1 MSDQEYEKELQ
12 ALLNQESG
20 KEKPEK
26 EKKLFGRIRSLSR
39 RKKLLAGAAVLAAAL
54 AVVSVLGGGKKNTGI
69 QVAVQALEK
78 GTVEEI
84 LSISGP
90 VSGTDSAEVV
100 SRLHAEIKEILVKE
114 GDKVEAGQVLARL
127 DTKDAQKEVDIAQN
141 SYDLAVAN
149 LNEARREAERGYA
162 KAVQDEQAAKLDY
175 DRKAV
180 LFQSGDISQVEME
193 AAANALN
200 DAKRQTA
207 SFRLEKGQ
215 ATADESYFLQVKNAE
230 FTLDQK
236 KEELEATEVKSPIEG
251 TVVRVNS
258 RVGRFAD
265 MVDDDKP
272 LFAIDNLEKLEMKI
286 SVSEYSIGK
295 VKVGQ
300 EAEISADILDGAVEK
315 GVITAISPTGEEKGG
330 GSAERVIPTTIQIQ
344 NGDTRL
350 IAGITARAK
359 IVLNKAEDVWVV
371 PVSAVLE
378 REDGTFLAVAENGLV
393 KFYPVETGV
402 ESDVSMEV
410 KGDGLKEGL
419 TYIVT
424 PDSSLTEGTA
434 VTAVPQM

>member
-39 RKKLLAGAAVLAAAL
+39 KKKLLAGAAVLAAAL

-180 LFQSGDISQVEME
+180 LFQNGDISQVEME

-236 KEELEATEVKSPIEG
+236 KEELEATEVKSPIAG

-300 EAEISADILDGAVEK
+300 EAEISADILDEAVEK

>member
-1 MSDQEYEKELQ
+1 MSDQEYEKELN
-12 ALLNQESG
+12 ALLNEEPGG
-20 KEKPEK
+20 KKP
-26 EKKLFGRIRSLSR
+26 KKKKRLLGRIRSWSR
-39 RKKLLAGAAVLAAAL
+39 KRKIITGVAALAAAL
-54 AVVSVLGGGKKNTGI
+54 VVVSGLGGGKADSGAL
-69 QVAVQALEK
+69 AVTQTLAR
-78 GTVEEI
+78 GTVEEV

-100 SRLHAEIKEILVKE
+100 SRLHAEIQEILVKE

-127 DTKDAQKEVDIAQN
+127 DTKGTQKEVDIAQN
-141 SYDLAVAN
+141 AYDLAVAN
-149 LNEARREAERGYA
+149 LNEAKRDAENGYA
-162 KAVQDEQAAKLDY
+162 KALQDEQAAQRDY

-180 LFQSGDISQVEME
+180 LFQNGDISQVEME

-200 DAKRQTA
+200 DARRQTA
-207 SFRLEKGQ
+207 GYRLEKGR
-215 ATADESYFLQVKNAE
+215 ATADESFFLQVENAE
-230 FTLDQK
+230 FALEQK
-236 KEELEATEVKSPIEG
+236 KEELEDTEVKSPIAG

-272 LFAIDNLEKLEMKI
+272 LFVIDNLEHLEMKI

-295 VKVGQ
+295 VKLGQ

-330 GSAERVIPTTIQIQ
+330 GSTERVIPTTIQIQ
-344 NGDTRL
+344 NSDTKL

-359 IVLNKAEDVWVV
+359 IVLNRAEDVWVV

-378 REDGTFLAVAENGLV
+378 REDGTYLAAVENGLV
-393 KFYPVETGV
+393 KLYPVETGV

-410 KGDGLKEGL
+410 KGEGLNENL

-424 PDSSLTEGTA
+424 PEPMMTDGMA
-434 VTAVPQM
+434 VTAMPQM

>member
-1 MSDQEYEKELQ
+1 MSDQEYEKELN
-12 ALLNQESG
+12 ALLNEEPGG
-20 KEKPEK
+20 KKP
-26 EKKLFGRIRSLSR
+26 KKKKRLLGPIRSWSR
-39 RKKLLAGAAVLAAAL
+39 KRKIITGVAALAAAL
-54 AVVSVLGGGKKNTGI
+54 VVVSGLGGGKADSGAL
-69 QVAVQALEK
+69 AVTQTLAR
-78 GTVEEI
+78 GTVEEV

-100 SRLHAEIKEILVKE
+100 SRLHAEIQEILVKE

-127 DTKDAQKEVDIAQN
+127 DTKGAQKEVDIAQN
-141 SYDLAVAN
+141 AYDLAVAN
-149 LNEARREAERGYA
+149 LNEAKRDAENGYA
-162 KAVQDEQAAKLDY
+162 KALQDEQAAQRDY

-180 LFQSGDISQVEME
+180 LFQNGDISQVEME

-200 DAKRQTA
+200 DARRQTA
-207 SFRLEKGQ
+207 GYRLEKGR
-215 ATADESYFLQVKNAE
+215 ATADESFFLQVENAE
-230 FTLDQK
+230 FALEQK
-236 KEELEATEVKSPIEG
+236 KEELEDTEVKSPIAG

-272 LFAIDNLEKLEMKI
+272 LFVIDNLEHLEMKI

-295 VKVGQ
+295 VKLGQ

-330 GSAERVIPTTIQIQ
+330 GSTERVIPTTIQIQ
-344 NGDTRL
+344 NSDTKL

-359 IVLNKAEDVWVV
+359 IVLNRAEDVWVV

-378 REDGTFLAVAENGLV
+378 REDGTYLAVVENGLV
-393 KFYPVETGV
+393 KLYPVETGV

-410 KGDGLKEGL
+410 KGEGLNENL

-424 PDSSLTEGTA
+424 PEPMMTDGMA
-434 VTAVPQM
+434 VTAMPQM

>member
-1 MSDQEYEKELQ
+1 MSDQEYEKELH
-12 ALLNQESG
+12 ALLNEEPG
-20 KEKPEK
+20 AEKPK
-26 EKKLFGRIRSLSR
+26 KKKKLFERIRSLSR
-39 RKKLLAGAAVLAAAL
+39 RKKILTGAAVLAAAL
-54 AVVSVLGGGKKNTGI
+54 VVVSALGGGKKNTGI
-69 QVAVQALEK
+69 PVTTQPLAK

-141 SYDLAVAN
+141 AYDLAVAN

-162 KAVQDEQAAKLDY
+162 KALQDEQAAKLDY

-180 LFQSGDISQVEME
+180 LFQNGDISQMEME
-193 AAANALN
+193 AASNALN

-230 FTLDQK
+230 FTLEQK
-236 KEELEATEVKSPIEG
+236 KEELEATEVKSPIAG

-265 MVDDDKP
+265 MVDNDKP

-286 SVSEYSIGK
+286 NVSEYSIGK

-330 GSAERVIPTTIQIQ
+330 GSTERVIPTTIQIQ

-378 REDGTFLAVAENGLV
+378 REDGSFLAAVENGLV
-393 KFYPVETGV
+393 KLCSVETGV

-410 KGDGLKEGL
+410 RGDGLKEGL

-424 PDSSLTEGTA
+424 PDPSLTEGTA
-434 VTAVPQM
+434 VTAAPQM